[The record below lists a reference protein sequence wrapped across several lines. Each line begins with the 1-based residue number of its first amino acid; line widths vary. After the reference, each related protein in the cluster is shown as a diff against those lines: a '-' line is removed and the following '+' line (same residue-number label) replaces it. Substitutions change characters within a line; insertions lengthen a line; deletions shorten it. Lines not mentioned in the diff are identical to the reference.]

1 MCPQDLAWIAEGYMM
16 KHRDEWERA
25 ILHANSTG
33 MLKKPLSYDD
43 LFKPTPKGP
52 TIETKEDW
60 EAFKARF
67 KGLKKKETHD
77 G

>member
-1 MCPQDLAWIAEGYMM
+1 MM

-43 LFKPTPKGP
+43 LFRGKASKN
-52 TIETKEDW
+52 TIRSKEEW
-60 EAFKARF
+60 EAFKERF
-67 KGLKKKETHD
+67 NRKTEKTD